1 MYTMAVVPTFL
12 ASGTVLMEDNFPW
25 TRSRGIG
32 GVGGRLEL
40 RTLLTM
46 LRTLHLLYILFL
58 SLLHQ
63 LHLRLSD
70 ITYMPEV
77 GDLCTVALFKIHLSY
92 KFNDITDKEPHNTFI
107 F

>member
-1 MYTMAVVPTFL
+1 
-12 ASGTVLMEDNFPW
+12 MEDNFP
-25 TRSRGIG
+25 GVGELG

-58 SLLHQ
+58 SLLRQ

-70 ITYMPEV
+70 ITYIPEV

-92 KFNDITDKEPHNTFI
+92 KFNTRHPQDFTDKEPHNIFI